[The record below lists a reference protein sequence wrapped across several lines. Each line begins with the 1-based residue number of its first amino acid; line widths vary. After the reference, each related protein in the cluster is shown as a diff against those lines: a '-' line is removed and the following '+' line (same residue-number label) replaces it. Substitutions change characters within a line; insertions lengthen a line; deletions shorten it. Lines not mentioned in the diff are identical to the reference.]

1 MKLDPNPLFRRVIA
15 PWYDSNSV
23 CTLLLIA
30 MGVVIIF
37 SIVGWVVS
45 RRVTD
50 YHTHTWVP
58 VTLLILSLFVFC
70 SVIVRLI
77 HRSVNPSLRQSGQD
91 G

>member
-15 PWYDSNSV
+15 PWYDSNMV
-23 CTLLLIA
+23 CTLLLIV

-45 RRVTD
+45 RRVAD
-50 YHTHTWVP
+50 YHAYTGVP

>member
-1 MKLDPNPLFRRVIA
+1 MRLDPNPLFRRVIT
-15 PWYDSNSV
+15 PWYDSNMV
-23 CTLLLIA
+23 CAFLLVA

-45 RRVTD
+45 RQVAA
-50 YHTHTWVP
+50 YHPHTWVP
-58 VTLLILSLFVFC
+58 VTLLVLGLFVFV

-77 HRSVNPSLRQSGQD
+77 HRSVNPPLRQSEQD